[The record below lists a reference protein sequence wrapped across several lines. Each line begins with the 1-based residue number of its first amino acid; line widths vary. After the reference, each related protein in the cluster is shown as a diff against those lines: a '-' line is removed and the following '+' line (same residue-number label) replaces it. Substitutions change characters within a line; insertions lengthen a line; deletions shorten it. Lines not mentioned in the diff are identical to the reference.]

1 MSSTNTNK
9 WYYEFSVT
17 DKTGAQTKKYA
28 ILKPNRKI
36 REDGELFFASET
48 SRFAKAGVLPRAA
61 WNTILSNG
69 GGTIS
74 DSERESYGKLL
85 ADYRTNSFELQSI
98 LIKSDGSRS
107 EDENKRIEELLVKIE
122 EIKRNIQSFES
133 EQINIFENTAEAKAR
148 NRTILW
154 WMLQLSFVENS
165 GSYVPVFDGES
176 FYDKLDKYDEIN
188 DSDNEELSFTVQ
200 RLTYL
205 VTLWFLGRAE
215 KTEDFASL
223 DQEFS
228 SSKKEE
234 NAEVK
239 PEEDAVVAPDATVA
253 PATPE
258 TSAQA

>member
-1 MSSTNTNK
+1 MSKTTVTSK
-9 WYYEFSVT
+9 WYYEFSALING
-17 DKTGAQTKKYA
+17 DKETKKYA

-74 DSERESYGKLL
+74 DSERETYGKLL
-85 ADYRTNSFELQSI
+85 GDYRSASFELQAI
-98 LIKSDGSRS
+98 LIKNDGTRSDV
-107 EDENKRIEELLVKIE
+107 ENKRIEELLAQIE
-122 EIKRNIQSFES
+122 QIKKDVQSFES

-154 WMLQLSFVENS
+154 WVLNMAYTDDN
-165 GSYVPVFDGES
+165 GEYKPM
-176 FYDKLDKYDEIN
+176 FAGETFNDKLDSYDAI
-188 DSDNEELSFTVQ
+188 EESGDEFYSATVK

-215 KTEDFASL
+215 KTEDFQQIDNDFISALES
-223 DQEFS
+223 DEKKDEDS
-228 SSKKEE
+228 SETTDDGVEAIE
-234 NAEVK
+234 NGTSEQ
-239 PEEDAVVAPDATVA
+239 DAK
-253 PATPE
+253 
-258 TSAQA
+258 